1 MPTLLVVIA
10 LVAGAAYW
18 LYRARQ
24 AADTTRVVLDATH
37 EVKAAARRF
46 GFRTRA
52 NQHPSEGVDDPRVTA
67 AALLVL
73 TAETDGGISRAEQD
87 AIMEQLQSVF
97 EMSENEAEDLY
108 VFSKWLASQSS
119 NPDDMI
125 RRLIKRTVHLGGRD
139 TLPDLIQMVTQVGNA
154 DTGTLT
160 DDTVNIVEKLKQLS
174 N

>member
-1 MPTLLVVIA
+1 MHILLA
-10 LVAGAAYW
+10 LLALAAGAAYW
-18 LYRARQ
+18 LYRVRQ
-24 AADTTRVVLDATH
+24 AADTTRVVLDAAH
-37 EVKAAARRF
+37 DVKAAARRF

-73 TAETDGGISRAEQD
+73 TAETDGGISKAEQTV
-87 AIMEQLQSVF
+87 ILEQLQAVF
-97 EMSENEAEDLY
+97 EMSGEAADELY
-108 VFSKWLASQSS
+108 LFAKWLANQST

-139 TLPDLIQMVTQVGNA
+139 TLPDLIQMVAAVGNA

-160 DDTVNIVEKLKQLS
+160 DDTVHIIEKLKQLS